1 MKIQS
6 LTQYHH
12 WTDERLMEALAKK
25 EHRAFEVLYSRYSK
39 PVFGYF
45 YRMLWKNRE
54 LANDFTQDLFTK
66 VITYAPQFDT
76 KRPFKTWMY
85 SMANNLCKNEYA
97 KAEVR
102 SKAIMEV
109 PTKQQSESIQNMD
122 LAQFKLKLKQLIHD
136 LDPIKKETIE
146 LRFFQELSVPE
157 IANAMAVSEGT
168 VKSRIFYILKDFQRE
183 LAVFKEILGII
194 LFTIIF
200 R

>member
-6 LTQYHH
+6 LTQYHQ
-12 WTDERLMEALAKK
+12 WTDERLMEAIANK
-25 EHRAFEVLYSRYSK
+25 EHRAFEVLYARYSK

-66 VITYAPQFDT
+66 VVLYAHQFDT

-102 SKAIMEV
+102 SKAVMEV
-109 PTKQQSESIQNMD
+109 QTNESSTSIQNMD
-122 LAQFKLKLKQLIHD
+122 LAHFKSKLKQLIQE
-136 LDPIKKETIE
+136 LDPIKRETIE

-157 IANAMAVSEGT
+157 IAHAMSVSEGT

-183 LAVFKEILGII
+183 LAVFKEILGVVLITFLI
-194 LFTIIF
+194 
-200 R
+200 

>member
-6 LTQYHH
+6 LTQYHQ
-12 WTDERLMEALAKK
+12 WTDERLMEAIANK
-25 EHRAFEVLYSRYSK
+25 EHRAFEVLYGRYSK

-66 VITYAPQFDT
+66 VVLYAPQFDT

-85 SMANNLCKNEYA
+85 SMANNQCKNEYA

-109 PTKQQSESIQNMD
+109 QTNESSTSIQNMD
-122 LAQFKLKLKQLIHD
+122 LAHFKSKLKQLIQD
-136 LDPIKKETIE
+136 LDPVKRETIE

-157 IANAMAVSEGT
+157 IAHAMSVSEGT
-168 VKSRIFYILKDFQRE
+168 VKSRIFYILKDFQRD
-183 LAVFKEILGII
+183 LAVFKEILGVV
-194 LFTIIF
+194 LFTFLI
-200 R
+200 

>member
-1 MKIQS
+1 
-6 LTQYHH
+6 
-12 WTDERLMEALAKK
+12 
-25 EHRAFEVLYSRYSK
+25 
-39 PVFGYF
+39 
-45 YRMLWKNRE
+45 
-54 LANDFTQDLFTK
+54 
-66 VITYAPQFDT
+66 
-76 KRPFKTWMY
+76 
-85 SMANNLCKNEYA
+85 MANNLCKNEYA

>member
-6 LTQYHH
+6 LTQYHQ
-12 WTDERLMEALAKK
+12 WTDERLMEAIANK
-25 EHRAFEVLYSRYSK
+25 EHRAFEVLYARYSK

-66 VITYAPQFDT
+66 VVLYAPQFDT

-85 SMANNLCKNEYA
+85 SMANNQCKNEYA

-109 PTKQQSESIQNMD
+109 PTNESSTSIQNMD
-122 LAQFKLKLKQLIHD
+122 FAHFKSKLKQLIQD
-136 LDPIKKETIE
+136 LDPVKRETIE

-157 IANAMAVSEGT
+157 IAHAMSVSEGT
-168 VKSRIFYILKDFQRE
+168 VKSRIFYILRDFQRD
-183 LAVFKEILGII
+183 LAVFKEILGVV
-194 LFTIIF
+194 LFIF
-200 R
+200 LI